1 MKKLLAVAGIGLVGY
16 LVVKKLRNKN
26 EEAEVN
32 EVEENIDNEIEIVDN
47 DEEKIVPENFVKEEL
62 VDEIVDSLNNIKE
75 NNDYMDKIHK
85 VCDEIFDTNSEEF
98 DKLFKDLDDL
108 E

>member
-1 MKKLLAVAGIGLVGY
+1 MKKLLVVAGIGLVGY

-26 EEAEVN
+26 EEVEVN

-47 DEEKIVPENFVKEEL
+47 DEEKIVPENFVKEEII
-62 VDEIVDSLNNIKE
+62 DEMVDSLNNIKE

-98 DKLFKDLDDL
+98 DKIFKDLDDL